1 MKGKAWRGRC
11 AVAVLAALGA
21 GGAFALPNLTVT
33 PLNPDFGT
41 GVVGEQRDIF
51 LTLTNV
57 SAGNVQLT
65 GLSFGGA
72 TGGVSASWSNGPA
85 GPTPCNPM
93 VLAPSASCTIQ
104 HSVIQNGP
112 GISTY
117 AMNLTAVVI
126 GGDETFALNSV
137 AQAVAAPP
145 ASVPVFAP
153 GALALVAGLL
163 GGLGALALR
172 GRPR

>member
-1 MKGKAWRGRC
+1 MKGKAWKGRC
-11 AVAVLAALGA
+11 AAAALAGLLS

-33 PLNPDFGT
+33 PLNPDFGA
-41 GVVGEQRDIF
+41 GAVGEQRDIF

-57 SAGNVQLT
+57 SAGNVQFTALN
-65 GLSFGGA
+65 FGGVA
-72 TGGVSASWSNGPA
+72 GGVSASWSNGPG
-85 GPTPCNPM
+85 GPAPCNPM

-117 AMNLTAVVI
+117 AMSLTVIVI

-153 GALALVAGLL
+153 GLLALAAGLL
-163 GGLGALALR
+163 GGLGVFALR
-172 GRPR
+172 RRRR